1 MNGREGQEQTMIYIA
16 FQIVYEHIMLSRQQ
30 TKDDVSQALG
40 WCTTV
45 ITSLALRFCPISE
58 TSQSTQSRYGTT

>member
-1 MNGREGQEQTMIYIA
+1 MIYIA
-16 FQIVYEHIMLSRQQ
+16 FQIVYEPLDEDIMLSREQ

-45 ITSLALRFCPISE
+45 LTSLALRFGPISE
-58 TSQSTQSRYGTT
+58 TSQSTQSRYGTA